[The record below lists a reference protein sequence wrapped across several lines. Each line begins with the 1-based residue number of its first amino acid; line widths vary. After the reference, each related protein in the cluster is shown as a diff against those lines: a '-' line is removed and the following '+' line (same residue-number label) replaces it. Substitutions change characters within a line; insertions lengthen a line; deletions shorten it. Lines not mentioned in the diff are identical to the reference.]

1 VFITVNKCNIAL
13 RLFASGNGC
22 LTKVWDELIQPN
34 CSLFPRRFSEVLV
47 QAADPLAA
55 ISKIELLASQKL
67 LDKFKICFM
76 TKRIFQI
83 GLMIVLPIILLLSI
97 LAPSATAFSEE
108 QRLLSE
114 VWRIVDRAYVD
125 DTFNHQNWWLVRQ
138 KALQQPLTDREQT
151 YAAIQKMLTTLDDP
165 FTRFM
170 RPDQYRSLQTNTSG
184 ELTGVG
190 LQITQDGPSGE
201 LRVIAP
207 IEGSPAEQAGIKP
220 RDRILK
226 INGVPTSKLTLD
238 EAAERMRGP
247 IGSPVTL
254 TIAQENED
262 LAQARDVQVVRNR
275 ISLNPVYAE
284 IRPQPEGNPI
294 GYIRLSQFNAN
305 ATIEV
310 ASAIKRMEAENVDAY
325 ILDLRSNPG
334 GLLQA
339 GIEVARLWLDEGTI
353 VYTVNRNGIQ
363 DSFSASG
370 KALTHDPLI
379 VLVNQGTASASEILA
394 GALKDNGRAKLVGER
409 TFGKGLI
416 QSLFSLSD
424 GSGLAV
430 TIAKYETPNHN
441 DINRSGISPDVL
453 VPLEPPITREQV
465 ATDADRQ
472 YQAAI
477 ELLGQSSVVA
487 GAN

>member
-1 VFITVNKCNIAL
+1 MAK
-13 RLFASGNGC
+13 
-22 LTKVWDELIQPN
+22 
-34 CSLFPRRFSEVLV
+34 RFL
-47 QAADPLAA
+47 
-55 ISKIELLASQKL
+55 
-67 LDKFKICFM
+67 
-76 TKRIFQI
+76 QI
-83 GLMIVLPIILLLSI
+83 GLIIILPIILFLNISV
-97 LAPSATAFSEE
+97 PSATAFTEE
-108 QRLLSE
+108 QRLFSE

-138 KALQQPLTDREQT
+138 KALQQPLTEREQT
-151 YAAIQKMLTTLDDP
+151 YTAIQKMLATLDDP

-190 LQITQDGPSGE
+190 LQITQDNPSGE
-201 LRVIAP
+201 LRVISP

-226 INGVPTSKLTLD
+226 INGVATSNLSLD

-247 IGSPVTL
+247 IGSQVTL
-254 TIAQENED
+254 TIAPEND
-262 LAQARDVQVVRNR
+262 DTQIRDVQIVRNR

-284 IRPQPEGNPI
+284 LRPQPDDSRI

-305 ATIEV
+305 ATAEV
-310 ASAIKRMEAENVDAY
+310 ANAIKRLEAENADAY

-363 DSFSASG
+363 DSFSAAG
-370 KALTHDPLI
+370 QALTQDPLV

-394 GALKDNGRAKLVGER
+394 GALQDNGRAQLVGER

-430 TIAKYETPNHN
+430 TIAKYETPAHH
-441 DINRSGISPDVL
+441 DINRLGISPDVVVSL
-453 VPLEPPITREQV
+453 DAPIARTQV
-465 ATDADRQ
+465 GTDADRQ
-472 YQAAI
+472 FQAAV
-477 ELLGQSSVVA
+477 EVLSHGSVVA
-487 GAN
+487 GAG

>member
-1 VFITVNKCNIAL
+1 MIKRMLRIGLIAL
-13 RLFASGNGC
+13 L
-22 LTKVWDELIQPN
+22 P
-34 CSLFPRRFSEVLV
+34 
-47 QAADPLAA
+47 
-55 ISKIELLASQKL
+55 
-67 LDKFKICFM
+67 
-76 TKRIFQI
+76 
-83 GLMIVLPIILLLSI
+83 IVLFLTGF
-97 LAPSATAFSEE
+97 APPTFAFTPE
-108 QRLLSE
+108 QQLLSE

-138 KALQQPLTDREQT
+138 RALQQPLPDREKV
-151 YAAIQKMLTTLDDP
+151 YEAIQTMLATLEDP

-190 LQITQDGPSGE
+190 LQITQESGSGE

-226 INGVPTSKLTLD
+226 INGVPTGQLTLD

-247 IGSPVTL
+247 IGSQVTL
-254 TIAQENED
+254 TVVAED
-262 LAQARDVQVVRNR
+262 ESIAQARELDIVRNR
-275 ISLNPVYAE
+275 ITLNPVYAE
-284 IRPQPEGNPI
+284 LRMAENGAPV

-305 ATIEV
+305 AASEV
-310 ASAIKRMEAENVDAY
+310 ANAIQKLESQQADAY

-363 DSFSASG
+363 DSFSATG
-370 KALTHDPLI
+370 KALTQDPLV

-394 GALKDNGRAKLVGER
+394 GALQDNGRAKLVGEN

-416 QSLFSLSD
+416 QSLFNLSD

-430 TIAKYETPNHN
+430 TIAKYETPNHH
-441 DINRSGISPDVL
+441 DINKLGIPPDLV
-453 VPLEPPITREQV
+453 VPLDPTITREQV
-465 ATDADRQ
+465 GTDADPQ
-472 YQAAI
+472 YQAAV
-477 ELLGQSSVVA
+477 ELLSQPAVLA
-487 GAN
+487 GAG

>member
-1 VFITVNKCNIAL
+1 MA
-13 RLFASGNGC
+13 
-22 LTKVWDELIQPN
+22 
-34 CSLFPRRFSEVLV
+34 
-47 QAADPLAA
+47 
-55 ISKIELLASQKL
+55 
-67 LDKFKICFM
+67 
-76 TKRIFQI
+76 KRILQI
-83 GLMIVLPIILLLSI
+83 GLTVILPIILFLNI
-97 LAPSATAFSEE
+97 LTPSATAFTEE

-151 YAAIQKMLTTLDDP
+151 YTAIQKMLATLDDP

-190 LQITQDGPSGE
+190 LQITQGNSAGE
-201 LRVIAP
+201 LRVISP

-226 INGVPTSKLTLD
+226 INGTPTSNLSLD
-238 EAAERMRGP
+238 EAAELMRGP
-247 IGSPVTL
+247 IGSQVTL
-254 TIAQENED
+254 TVVQEEED
-262 LAQARDVQVVRNR
+262 SAQARDVQIVRNR

-284 IRPQPEGNPI
+284 LRNQPDNSRV

-305 ATIEV
+305 ATAEV
-310 ASAIKRMEAENVDAY
+310 ASAIKRLEAENADAY

-334 GLLQA
+334 GLLQS

-363 DSFSASG
+363 DSFSAG
-370 KALTHDPLI
+370 GQALTHDPLV

-394 GALKDNGRAKLVGER
+394 GALQDNGRAQLIGER

-416 QSLFSLSD
+416 QSLFNLSD

-430 TIAKYETPNHN
+430 TIAKYETPAHH
-441 DINRSGISPDVL
+441 DINRLGISPDVTVSL
-453 VPLEPPITREQV
+453 DAPITRDQV
-465 ATDADRQ
+465 GTDIDRQ
-472 YQAAI
+472 FQAAI
-477 ELLGQSSVVA
+477 EVLSRDSVVA
-487 GAN
+487 GAG

>member
-1 VFITVNKCNIAL
+1 
-13 RLFASGNGC
+13 
-22 LTKVWDELIQPN
+22 
-34 CSLFPRRFSEVLV
+34 
-47 QAADPLAA
+47 
-55 ISKIELLASQKL
+55 
-67 LDKFKICFM
+67 M
-76 TKRIFQI
+76 TKRTFQI
-83 GLMIVLPIILLLSI
+83 GFLIVLPILLILTS
-97 LAPSATAFSEE
+97 LAPTASAFTDE

-138 KALQQPLTDREQT
+138 RALQQPLPGREQT
-151 YAAIQKMLTTLDDP
+151 YEAIQKMLATLGDP

-190 LQITQDGPSGE
+190 LQITQENSSGE

-207 IEGSPAEQAGIKP
+207 LEGSPAEQAGIKP
-220 RDRILK
+220 RDLIVK
-226 INGVPTSKLTLD
+226 INGVSTAKLTLD

-247 IGSPVTL
+247 MGSQVTL
-254 TIAQENED
+254 TIASED
-262 LAQARDVQVVRNR
+262 AEASQPRDVTLVRNR

-284 IRPQPEGNPI
+284 LRHQSDGKPI

-305 ATIEV
+305 AAAEV
-310 ASAIKRMEAENVDAY
+310 SNAIRRLEDQQADAY

-339 GIEVARLWLDEGTI
+339 GIEVARLWLDQGTI

-363 DSFSASG
+363 DSFSANG
-370 KALTHDPLI
+370 QALTRDPLI

-394 GALKDNGRAKLVGER
+394 GALQDNGRARLVGER

-416 QSLFSLSD
+416 QSLFNLSD

-430 TIAKYETPNHN
+430 TIAKYETPNHS
-441 DINRSGISPDVL
+441 DINRLGISPDVSVTL
-453 VPLEPPITREQV
+453 DAPIAREQIG
-465 ATDADRQ
+465 TNADRQ
-472 YQAAI
+472 YQAALEI
-477 ELLGQSSVVA
+477 LTNSVVA
-487 GAN
+487 ETAS

>member
-1 VFITVNKCNIAL
+1 MIKRMLRIGLIAL
-13 RLFASGNGC
+13 L
-22 LTKVWDELIQPN
+22 P
-34 CSLFPRRFSEVLV
+34 
-47 QAADPLAA
+47 
-55 ISKIELLASQKL
+55 
-67 LDKFKICFM
+67 
-76 TKRIFQI
+76 
-83 GLMIVLPIILLLSI
+83 IVLFLTGF
-97 LAPSATAFSEE
+97 APPTSAFTPE
-108 QRLLSE
+108 QQLLSE

-138 KALQQPLTDREQT
+138 RALQQPLPDREKV
-151 YAAIQKMLTTLDDP
+151 YEAIQTMLATLEDP

-190 LQITQDGPSGE
+190 LQITQESGSGE

-226 INGVPTSKLTLD
+226 INGVPTGQLTLD

-247 IGSPVTL
+247 IGSQVTL
-254 TIAQENED
+254 TVVAED
-262 LAQARDVQVVRNR
+262 ESIAQARELDIVRNR
-275 ISLNPVYAE
+275 ITLNPVYAE
-284 IRPQPEGNPI
+284 LRMAENGTPV

-305 ATIEV
+305 AASEV
-310 ASAIKRMEAENVDAY
+310 ANAIQKLESQQADAY

-363 DSFSASG
+363 DSFSATG
-370 KALTHDPLI
+370 KALTQDPLV

-394 GALKDNGRAKLVGER
+394 GALQDNGRAKLVGEN

-416 QSLFSLSD
+416 QSLFNLSD

-430 TIAKYETPNHN
+430 TIAKYETPNHH
-441 DINRSGISPDVL
+441 DINKLGIPPDLV
-453 VPLEPPITREQV
+453 VPLDPTLTREQV
-465 ATDADRQ
+465 GTDADPQ
-472 YQAAI
+472 YQAAV
-477 ELLGQSSVVA
+477 ELLSQPAVLA
-487 GAN
+487 GAG

>member
-1 VFITVNKCNIAL
+1 MAHQGL
-13 RLFASGNGC
+13 RQIDSAGLMYMLRGMGG
-22 LTKVWDELIQPN
+22 KI
-34 CSLFPRRFSEVLV
+34 SEFL
-47 QAADPLAA
+47 QFDRGIP
-55 ISKIELLASQKL
+55 ASQNRFE
-67 LDKFKICFM
+67 KFKICFM

-83 GLMIVLPIILLLSI
+83 SLIVILPLVLFLTV
-97 LAPSATAFSEE
+97 LAPSATAFTEE

-138 KALQQPLTDREQT
+138 KALQQPLANREQT
-151 YAAIQKMLTTLDDP
+151 YTAIQKMLATLDDP

-190 LQITQDGPSGE
+190 LQITQDTASKE
-201 LRVIAP
+201 LRVISP

-226 INGVPTSKLTLD
+226 INGISTVDLSLD

-247 IGSPVTL
+247 IGSQVTL
-254 TIAQENED
+254 TVVQEAQD
-262 LAQARDVQVVRNR
+262 RAKAHDVQIMRNR

-284 IRPQPEGNPI
+284 LRQQPNGTKV

-305 ATIEV
+305 ATAEV
-310 ASAIKRMEAENVDAY
+310 ANAIKRLEQDQADSY

-334 GLLQA
+334 GLLQS

-363 DSFSASG
+363 DDFSAG
-370 KALTHDPLI
+370 GEALTHDPLV

-394 GALKDNGRAKLVGER
+394 GALQDNGRAKLVGDR

-416 QSLFSLSD
+416 QSLFNLSD

-430 TIAKYETPNHN
+430 TIAKYETPAHH
-441 DINRSGISPDVL
+441 DINRLGISPDVV
-453 VPLEPPITREQV
+453 VPLTAQITREQV
-465 ATDADRQ
+465 GTEVDRQ
-472 YQAAI
+472 FQAAI
-477 ELLGQSSVVA
+477 ELLSHASVVA
-487 GAN
+487 GAAS